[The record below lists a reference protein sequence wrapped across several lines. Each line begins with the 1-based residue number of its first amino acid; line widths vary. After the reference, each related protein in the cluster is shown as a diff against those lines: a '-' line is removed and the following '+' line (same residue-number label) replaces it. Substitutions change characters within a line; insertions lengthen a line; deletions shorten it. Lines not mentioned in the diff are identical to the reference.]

1 MASMHTSHTSMH
13 RLKRT
18 ASAACIGLVALVFLV
33 SLVINAMPEPKARA
47 LIGPTDW
54 VVTGGFF
61 NNAQPKPYE
70 SRLSIAKSDVARY
83 WRSWSPET
91 GPSQGVV
98 ATKAFRPARFMIVP
112 YGGFAGSPGVETY
125 LLCIANGAR
134 KPLATARTNNQ
145 WAESPLFVPSSW
157 CSSDVQVVASSTS
170 STKFIEIGTPF
181 EISAISYL
189 KTRAIGQ
196 FAAFFLCFLII
207 AGMIILIS
215 AFAERFHL
223 SRSAVHSGIIGLGAL
238 GFAFFF
244 LYFYAARLAVG
255 VALVITLLGLAVLA
269 KAIRNSWRNPASV
282 HRDPLSVAFG
292 EWRELLAAWLAAATV
307 LFFLAQAITN
317 GAGPWTPNAR
327 FTPVQWSTDNQI
339 PTLVAEFL
347 FRGKDVR
354 AIDFG
359 PWKISDRPPLM
370 YGLLAFLRAP
380 IALITANNDGHS
392 LFYQI
397 NFAGGLILNTL
408 AIPVVLFIGRQIG
421 LSRRN
426 RYLVAAMLTLS
437 PFVIFNSIYI
447 WPKLLGG
454 AFGILALWT
463 IWEYDPIRGFSR
475 FSSNGRPV
483 AAAAALSALALMSHG
498 GTVFGI
504 LAMLAWTACLRGLPR
519 PASLI
524 AGFVVG
530 VAIILPW
537 SLWQHFEQPP
547 GNALIKYA
555 FANTFGFGEENK
567 GVLATIQ
574 QAYSKLT
581 WVDLLK
587 TKGQGIMS
595 LLYGYP
601 AECGLVEMSQ
611 LNQGRILA
619 ERRITDFIYL
629 GPSLNFLSV
638 GIFAA
643 LMGWRRRR
651 SAASGYQ
658 ADRWVVAAHLL
669 GVGLVGILLD
679 VMLAL
684 SCYINHTQSYES
696 ILEILLALLL
706 FLTCFRGL
714 LVKLALALAAAYTAT
729 VWIIQP
735 FWEPH
740 VSIDGFA
747 ILGMLATLLF
757 AWIFSATQAEEQ
769 AASTSQAVS

>member
-1 MASMHTSHTSMH
+1 MANMHSSQTSKH
-13 RLKRT
+13 RLKRI
-18 ASAACIGLVALVFLV
+18 ASAACIGLVALVFLA

-70 SRLSIAKSDVARY
+70 SRLSIAKSNVARY

-91 GPSQGVV
+91 GPTQGVV
-98 ATKAFRPARFMIVP
+98 ATKAFRPARFMMVP
-112 YGGFAGSPGVETY
+112 YGGFAGSPGIEAY
-125 LLCIANGAR
+125 LLCIVSGAR

-145 WAESPLFVPSSW
+145 WVESPLFVPKSW
-157 CSSDVQVVASSTS
+157 CPSDVQVVVRSTS
-170 STKFIEIGTPF
+170 STKFIEVGTPF
-181 EISAISYL
+181 EINAISYL

-196 FAAFFLCFLII
+196 FAPFLLCFLII
-207 AGMIILIS
+207 AGAIILI
-215 AFAERFHL
+215 AALAERFHL
-223 SRSAVHSGIIGLGAL
+223 SRSAVHSGIIGLGVL

-244 LYFYAARLAVG
+244 LYFYAAR
-255 VALVITLLGLAVLA
+255 VANGLALIIALLSLAALA
-269 KAIRNSWRNPASV
+269 KAVRNSWRDPVAA
-282 HRDPLSVAFG
+282 HRDPLSVAFR
-292 EWRELLAAWLAAATV
+292 EWSELFAVWLIAATA

-327 FTPVQWSTDNQI
+327 FAPVQWSTDNQI
-339 PTLVAEFL
+339 PALVAEFL
-347 FRGKDVR
+347 FHGEDVR
-354 AIDFG
+354 TIDFG

-370 YGLLAFLRAP
+370 YGLLALLRAP
-380 IALITANNDGHS
+380 VALITASNEGHS

-397 NFAGGLILNTL
+397 SFAGGLIINTL
-408 AIPVVLFIGRQIG
+408 AVPIVLFIGRQIG
-421 LSRRN
+421 LSRRHG
-426 RYLVAAMLTLS
+426 YLVAAMLALT

-475 FSSNGRPV
+475 FSSDGRPIAT
-483 AAAAALSALALMSHG
+483 AATLSALALMSHG

-519 PASLI
+519 LAPLAT
-524 AGFVVG
+524 GFVAG
-530 VAIILPW
+530 IAIILPW

-547 GNALIKYA
+547 GNALIKFA
-555 FANTFGFGEENK
+555 FANTFGFGEESK

-581 WVDLLK
+581 WIDLLK
-587 TKGQGIMS
+587 AKGHGLMS

-601 AECGLVEMSQ
+601 SQCGPGEMSQ
-611 LNQGRILA
+611 LAQGKVLA

-629 GPSLNFLSV
+629 GPSLNFLGV
-638 GIFAA
+638 GIFIA
-643 LMGWRRRR
+643 LLGWHRRR
-651 SAASGYQ
+651 STATGYP

-669 GVGLVGILLD
+669 GVGVLGVLLD
-679 VMLAL
+679 VVLTL
-684 SCYINHTQSYES
+684 DCYINHHQSYES
-696 ILEILLALLL
+696 ILEILLALIL
-706 FLTCFRGL
+706 FLTCSHGWL
-714 LVKLALALAAAYTAT
+714 AKLALALAAAYTAV

-747 ILGMLATLLF
+747 ILGMLGTLLF
-757 AWIFSATQAEEQ
+757 AWIFSATKVEEQ
-769 AASTSQAVS
+769 TPW